1 MVADHTYTALAN
13 TAVETRN
20 ADSPDAKTI
29 DASEFK
35 AKCSKLMNDAAE
47 SGVGDDITRNDHPIS
62 RPVRYR
68 KKPKSL
74 FGVDRG
80 RVDILGNIDEPLDVE
95 WESATGQN
103 QEEDHCSS

>member
-1 MVADHTYTALAN
+1 MAVNGMVANHTYTAIAS
-13 TAVETRN
+13 TAVDTRN

-35 AKCSKLMNDAAE
+35 AKCPQLMNDAAE
-47 SGVGDDITRNDHPIS
+47 SGVGDDITRNEHPVS

-80 RVDILGNIDEPLDVE
+80 CIDVLGDIDEPLEVE
-95 WESATGQN
+95 WEAATGSK
-103 QEEDHCSS
+103 E